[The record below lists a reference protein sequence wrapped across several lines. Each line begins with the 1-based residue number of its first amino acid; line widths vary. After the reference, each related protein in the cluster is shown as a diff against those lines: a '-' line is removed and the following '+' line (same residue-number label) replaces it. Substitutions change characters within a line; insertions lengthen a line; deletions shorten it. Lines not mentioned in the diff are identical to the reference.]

1 MQGYYG
7 ENRREYPPRIY
18 GWMKTG
24 PAGRFELLT
33 YPANLC
39 PLFGWAELA
48 GFGEDFGQP
57 IGKAVEAA
65 SRRAVRQ
72 GSTEHLDCVLREE
85 QRVNNA
91 VYASAT
97 MPPCGCRS
105 QARFPFPIEGSSKT
119 LSPGLHRHKDWP
131 RRFSSCVR

>member
-1 MQGYYG
+1 M
-7 ENRREYPPRIY
+7 
-18 GWMKTG
+18 
-24 PAGRFELLT
+24 FT

-57 IGKAVEAA
+57 IGKAVETA

-91 VYASAT
+91 VYASAWRDDRRLRVSAAST
-97 MPPCGCRS
+97 ASLRTAVIRTLMLTDPSPRAS
-105 QARFPFPIEGSSKT
+105 STTRQALTVALVKPGRGSSSYQAKNSS
-119 LSPGLHRHKDWP
+119 SPRL
-131 RRFSSCVR
+131 